1 MALSRIRE
9 PSGFSRERCKTV
21 ALSIEETYDKSVTTG
36 GGQMVQTVVSSK
48 YQIVI
53 PKEVRRQLDLEKG
66 QILQVVVRNGVI
78 TLVPDRPI
86 SELRGFLKGMEAT
99 GLRDEEDRL

>member
-1 MALSRIRE
+1 
-9 PSGFSRERCKTV
+9 
-21 ALSIEETYDKSVTTG
+21 
-36 GGQMVQTVVSSK
+36 MVQTVVSSK

-53 PKEVRRQLDLEKG
+53 PKEVRTQLDLEKG
-66 QILQVVVRNGVI
+66 QILQVVVRNGII

-86 SELRGFLKGMEAT
+86 SELRGFVKGMEIS

>member
-1 MALSRIRE
+1 
-9 PSGFSRERCKTV
+9 
-21 ALSIEETYDKSVTTG
+21 
-36 GGQMVQTVVSSK
+36 MVQTVVSSK

-53 PKEVRRQLDLEKG
+53 PKEVRTQLDLEKG

-86 SELRGFLKGMEAT
+86 SELRGFVKGMKT
-99 GLRDEEDRL
+99 SGLRDEEDRL

>member
-1 MALSRIRE
+1 
-9 PSGFSRERCKTV
+9 
-21 ALSIEETYDKSVTTG
+21 
-36 GGQMVQTVVSSK
+36 MVQTVVSSK

>member
-1 MALSRIRE
+1 
-9 PSGFSRERCKTV
+9 
-21 ALSIEETYDKSVTTG
+21 
-36 GGQMVQTVVSSK
+36 MVQTVVSSK

-86 SELRGFLKGMEAT
+86 TELRGFLKGMEMT